1 VLVVRPDGGPVALL
15 RFEPLPAPPIRW
27 GAGTGKDAASC
38 LARFAWSPLPS
49 ADTGAFPTQAPPH
62 RVPDALARA
71 VPRRCAAFAAG
82 RLAAEAALLA
92 AGCSPHDTHIGRL
105 ATGAPQWPAGFVGSI
120 AHTDTHV
127 LATVATA
134 PPVRGVGVDLEAPL
148 SDAVAA
154 EVGPSV
160 APELR
165 DPDAVARV
173 WQGETPPAFPDALTL
188 VFTAKE
194 ALYKALAPRV
204 GRFFGFE
211 AAECVAI
218 TGSGVSLRLTGA
230 LDGGFAAGDTFDV
243 RIARDEA
250 VGLVMAWLVDAP
262 GDAPTSRPVR

>member
-1 VLVVRPDGGPVALL
+1 M
-15 RFEPLPAPPIRW
+15 APR
-27 GAGTGKDAASC
+27 
-38 LARFAWSPLPS
+38 
-49 ADTGAFPTQAPPH
+49 H
-62 RVPDALARA
+62 RVPDALANA

-82 RLAAEAALLA
+82 RHAAEAALVA
-92 AGCSPHDTHIGRL
+92 AGCPPGDAHVGRD

-120 AHTDTHV
+120 AHTDTHA
-127 LATVATA
+127 LAMVART

-148 SDAVAA
+148 SDTVAA

-165 DPDAVARV
+165 DRDAVARV
-173 WQGETPPAFPDALTL
+173 WHGETPLAFPDALTL

-218 TGSGVSLRLTGA
+218 TRTGVSLRLTGA

-262 GDAPTSRPVR
+262 GDDPTSRPVR